1 MGELVGDHDRA
12 SGHRQRSGGMLERLD
27 STLALG
33 NPTLAND
40 SDPTETAEWLDALES
55 VFRMV
60 GGERAEFILSALG
73 RKAKDLGVLPDV
85 LPFGPYRNT
94 IPLEK
99 QGPYPGDL
107 DMETRIT
114 AIIRWNAL
122 AMVMRANAS
131 YGELGGHV
139 ASYAS
144 AAEIFEI
151 GFNHFFRGAEG
162 KHAGDVVFFQ
172 PHSAP
177 GVYARAFLEGR
188 LTEDRLK
195 RYRQEIGAPGLSSYP
210 HPWLMPDFWQTPT
223 GPWALARSVRS
234 IRRASCATC
243 TIAVPSTPTAG
254 ASGGYSVTAK
264 WTSRNQS
271 PASLSPLVRNSTT

>member
-1 MGELVGDHDRA
+1 MRWANWSATMIGRSD
-12 SGHRQRSGGMLERLD
+12 HRQRSGGMLERRD
-27 STLALG
+27 STLALD
-33 NPTLAND
+33 NPILAND
-40 SDPTETAEWLDALES
+40 SDPAETAEWLDALES

-73 RKAKDLGVLPDV
+73 RKAKDLGVVPDV

-107 DMETRIT
+107 DTETRIT

-151 GFNHFFRGAEG
+151 GFNISS
-162 KHAGDVVFFQ
+162 AGWRANTPAMSSSSNLTQ
-172 PHSAP
+172 PLAST
-177 GVYARAFLEGR
+177 LE
-188 LTEDRLK
+188 
-195 RYRQEIGAPGLSSYP
+195 LSSK
-210 HPWLMPDFWQTPT
+210 
-223 GPWALARSVRS
+223 A
-234 IRRASCATC
+234 ASPR
-243 TIAVPSTPTAG
+243 IG
-254 ASGGYSVTAK
+254 
-264 WTSRNQS
+264 
-271 PASLSPLVRNSTT
+271 